1 MSIKETGRLEWHL
14 IGSPKS
20 HTPKPIKFKVW
31 MRYDQIQ
38 GMKSPKFAF
47 ITEAQWEKM
56 APTNRRSQS
65 FTSQTE
71 TKLLNL
77 IFTEFREALS
87 STENYE
93 ASMLLSLIYM
103 PCIQVAMKVNFANT
117 YAQRVLLINEVS
129 GLSCDI
135 LFQWNIAT
143 TIHRRAS
150 QYILIANYHRPRG
163 ASSRYLVWVVFI
175 ATTIFGEKCIIRYN
189 VEYHISK

>member
-1 MSIKETGRLEWHL
+1 MLQFSNNGNKWEICFHHRGA
-14 IGSPKS
+14 
-20 HTPKPIKFKVW
+20 
-31 MRYDQIQ
+31 MR
-38 GMKSPKFAF
+38 
-47 ITEAQWEKM
+47 KM

-65 FTSQTE
+65 FTCQTE

-93 ASMLLSLIYM
+93 ASMLSSLIYM
-103 PCIQVAMKVNFANT
+103 PCIQVAMKVSFANT
-117 YAQRVLLINEVS
+117 YAQRILLINEVS

-135 LFQWNIAT
+135 LFQWN
-143 TIHRRAS
+143 RAA